1 MYIVFILQCQK
12 IQNKYQ
18 IVSKEQTSVILIIYN
33 GVLCNVPHLCYY
45 RFILPF
51 LQMNQVP
58 EKLYQSWSLTVYIR
72 KLSSQDNLTAQI
84 EPMQDK
90 TSYLTN
96 YRYKSTLL
104 VDEIDYTN
112 QYRGYYWSYYNPSDK
127 YTEIQHLC

>member
-1 MYIVFILQCQK
+1 MSKSPKQVPNCIKRADKCHSNHLQWCLLQC
-12 IQNKYQ
+12 
-18 IVSKEQTSVILIIYN
+18 STLM
-33 GVLCNVPHLCYY
+33 L
-45 RFILPF
+45 LPF
-51 LQMNQVP
+51 HLTIPPNESEVP
-58 EKLYQSWSLTVYIR
+58 EKLYHSWSVTVYIK

-112 QYRGYYWSYYNPSDK
+112 QYRGYYWSYYNLGDK
-127 YTEIQHLC
+127 YNEIQHLC